1 MLNYVARRVGSSL
14 VQLLGLALLS
24 FTLIHLVPGDP
35 VRTMLGGRASPQ
47 QVHQVSE
54 SLGLTRPLV
63 NQFWSFIVHLVTG
76 NFGQSFTFSQ
86 SINSLIAERLL
97 PSAALICFGTVVA
110 LVIGVPLAIIGAVR
124 SGRPVDH
131 GIRVLTTVSFA
142 MPTFWSGLVLAVV
155 FALKLNWLPVSGYTP
170 GFVGIIRSVTL
181 PAVALGLSLLAVVVR
196 TLRSS
201 VRHVMTLDYVEAA
214 EARGFSTP
222 RILFKH
228 VMRNA
233 VMPTMTVLAVNVG
246 FLIGGTV
253 VLEQVFQIPGLGT
266 LLFQAVQQRDYPLV
280 ETLAVLSGTVVVLL
294 NLLTDVMQV
303 VVDPR
308 VRLGGQGVV

>member
-1 MLNYVARRVGSSL
+1 MLNYLARRVGSS
-14 VQLLGLALLS
+14 VIQLLGLALLS
-24 FTLIHLVPGDP
+24 FTLIHLVPGNP

-54 SLGLTRPLV
+54 ALGLTRPLI
-63 NQFWSFIVHLVTG
+63 NQFLGFLGHLLTG

-86 SINSLIAERLL
+86 GIGSLISQRLL
-97 PSAALICFGTVVA
+97 PSVMLILFGTLVA
-110 LVIGVPLAIIGAVR
+110 LLIGVPLAVVGALR
-124 SGRPVDH
+124 SDRPIDH
-131 GIRVLTTVSFA
+131 GIRIFTTVSFA
-142 MPTFWSGLVLAVV
+142 MPTFWSGLVLALI

-170 GFVGIIRSVTL
+170 GFVGIVRSLTL
-181 PAVALGLSLLAVVVR
+181 PAIALGLSLLAVIVR

-201 VRHVMTLDYVEAA
+201 VRHVLSLEYVEAA
-214 EARGFSTP
+214 QARGFSTP

-233 VMPTMTVLAVNVG
+233 IMPTATVLAVNVG

-280 ETLAVLSGTVVVLL
+280 ETLAVLSGAVVVLL
-294 NLLTDVMQV
+294 NLSTDIMQGI
-303 VVDPR
+303 VDPR
-308 VRLGGQGVV
+308 VRLGGKSV